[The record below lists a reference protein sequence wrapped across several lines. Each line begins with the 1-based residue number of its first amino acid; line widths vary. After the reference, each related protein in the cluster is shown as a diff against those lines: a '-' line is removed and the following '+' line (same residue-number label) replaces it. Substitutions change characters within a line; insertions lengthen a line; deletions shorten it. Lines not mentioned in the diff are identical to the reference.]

1 MTSRLTAAFA
11 AACLL
16 ATQALP
22 SPARA
27 DNPMGYRMLMPQDAA
42 VLPHNHGALGLEVDR
57 AQHIEQDGM
66 VFDLM
71 RIKQVHRGSAGAH
84 AGFKVGDEIIAV
96 DGQVFPTIATFAAYV
111 GSVPPGTKIS
121 VDSIPAGG
129 GPQQA
134 QRLSVTV
141 GAAGSPAPSGG
152 MSTGKKIAIG
162 VGAAAVLGC
171 YEMGCFSHRSTPA
184 QSNGQQYQQQPT
196 GQQPQYQQPNSL
208 QQQ

>member
-1 MTSRLTAAFA
+1 MTSRLPTALAV
-11 AACLL
+11 ACLL
-16 ATQALP
+16 ATQVLP
-22 SPARA
+22 LPARA

-57 AQHIEQDGM
+57 AQHIEQNGM

-71 RIKQVHRGSAGAH
+71 RIKRVHSGSAGAH

-96 DGQVFPTIATFAAYV
+96 DGQVFPTIATFASYV

-121 VDSIPAGG
+121 VDSIPAGR

-134 QRLSVTV
+134 QRVSVTV
-141 GAAGSPAPSGG
+141 GAAGSTTPSGG
-152 MSTGKKIAIG
+152 MSTGKKVAI
-162 VGAAAVLGC
+162 GAAAAVALGC
-171 YEMGCFSHRSTPA
+171 YEMGCFSHHSTPA
-184 QSNGQQYQQQPT
+184 PANSQQIQQQPNGQAAPYQQQN
-196 GQQPQYQQPNSL
+196 GL

>member
-1 MTSRLTAAFA
+1 MTLRRTAVLA

-16 ATQALP
+16 VTQALP
-22 SPARA
+22 LPARA

-42 VLPHNHGALGLEVDR
+42 VLPHNHGSLGLDVER
-57 AQHIEQDGM
+57 AQHINQNGM
-66 VFDLM
+66 TFDLM
-71 RIKQVHRGSAGAH
+71 RIKQVRRGSAGAH
-84 AGFKVGDEIIAV
+84 AGFKAGDEIIAV
-96 DGQVFPTIATFAAYV
+96 DGQVFPTIATFASYV

-134 QRLSVTV
+134 QRVSVTV
-141 GAAGSPAPSGG
+141 GAAGSPSSGG
-152 MSTGKKIAIG
+152 MSTGAKIAIG

-171 YEMGCFSHRSTPA
+171 YEMGCFSHRSNPA
-184 QSNGQQYQQQPT
+184 PANSQQYQQQPN
-196 GQQPQYQQPNSL
+196 GQAAPYQQQNGL